1 VSVGYLPHSFD
12 LFNVAHLDLIAS
24 ARERCDRLVVAVLA
38 DDEVLRRSGR
48 PPVVPLAERLEIV
61 SQVRGVDS
69 VVVHVEVPG
78 RDEATLLVPQDEL
91 ASWPAEA
98 VALPA
103 GRTSSSPVLRRA
115 LRPLDTEA
123 VA

>member
-24 ARERCDRLVVAVLA
+24 ALEHCDRLVLGVLA
-38 DDEVLRRSGR
+38 DDEVLRRTGR
-48 PPVVPLAERLEIV
+48 PPVVPLVERLELV
-61 SQVRGVDS
+61 SHVRGVDS
-69 VVVHVEVPG
+69 AVVHAAAPAPDG
-78 RDEATLLVPQDEL
+78 ATLLVAASER

-103 GRTSSSPVLRRA
+103 GRTSSSPTLQRA
-115 LRPLDTEA
+115 LRPLAPEA

>member
-1 VSVGYLPHSFD
+1 MSVGYLPHSFD

-24 ARERCDRLVVAVLA
+24 ALERCDRLVLAVLA
-38 DDEVLRRSGR
+38 DDEVLRRTGR

-61 SQVRGVDS
+61 ANVRGVDS
-69 VVVHVEVPG
+69 AVVHAAAPG
-78 RDEATLLVPQDEL
+78 RGEATLLVPEDER

-98 VALPA
+98 VALPP
-103 GRTSSSPVLRRA
+103 GRTSSSPVLRQA
-115 LRPLDTEA
+115 LRSVATEA